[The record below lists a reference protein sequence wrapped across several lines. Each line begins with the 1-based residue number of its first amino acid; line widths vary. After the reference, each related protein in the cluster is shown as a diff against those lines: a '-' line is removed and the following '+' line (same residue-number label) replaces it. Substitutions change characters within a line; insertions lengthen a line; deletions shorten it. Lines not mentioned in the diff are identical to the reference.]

1 MRKVGI
7 PSTFLLARDFFFF
20 ALEQI
25 EVVSTGYQR
34 EDMAMRSEFQTA
46 IQQLIAEKGLPRDV
60 VMETVANALL
70 AAYRKSF
77 GGGDNVRIEVDKNGE
92 VHVWA
97 AKRVVAQV
105 KEANEEVSLAEAQL
119 LIPNA
124 ALGQSIDVDSSSIF
138 AHIPTQTA
146 KQVILQ
152 RIREAEH
159 EHLYDQI
166 KNWIGEIRLGT
177 LTRKDPTRGWLLD
190 FDLDKADKVEG
201 LMPLS
206 EEVPGERNRAGQKQ
220 RVYVYDVRRV
230 QGRMLQILVSR
241 THRDLVRRLFESEVP
256 EIYEGTIEIKAIARE
271 PGSRSKVAVVARQ
284 EGLDPI
290 GSCVGV
296 RGSRINNIVRELNDE
311 KIDIIQWSPDQATFV
326 ANALSPVKPLKVELR
341 EADHTAIVTV
351 NEKQLSL
358 AIGKDGQ
365 NARLAAKLTSWRV
378 DVTKPAE
385 GEQFEERTDEA
396 QEPVMTYGRRERT
409 ERTQGGRHDRHD
421 NNSRRSGRGGGG
433 GGRHNHSSY
442 GYERE

>member
-1 MRKVGI
+1 
-7 PSTFLLARDFFFF
+7 
-20 ALEQI
+20 
-25 EVVSTGYQR
+25 
-34 EDMAMRSEFQTA
+34 MRSEFQAA
-46 IQQLIAEKGLPRDV
+46 IAQLIAEKGLPREV

-77 GGGDNVRIEVDKNGE
+77 GGGENVRIEVDKNGE
-92 VHVWA
+92 VLVWA
-97 AKRVVAQV
+97 SKRVVAQV
-105 KEANEEVSLAEAQL
+105 NDANEEISLAEAQRL
-119 LIPNA
+119 QPRA
-124 ALGQSIDVDSSSIF
+124 ALGQYIDVNSSFIF
-138 AHIPTQTA
+138 ERIPTQTA

-177 LTRKDPTRGWLLD
+177 LTRRDPARGWILD
-190 FDLDKADKVEG
+190 FDLDKTDKIEG
-201 LMPLS
+201 LMPLT
-206 EEVPGERNRAGQKQ
+206 EEVPSERYRVGQRL
-220 RVYVYDVRRV
+220 RVFVYDVRRT

-256 EIYEGTIEIKAIARE
+256 EIYEGTVEIKGIARE

-296 RGSRINNIVRELNDE
+296 RGARINNIVHELNEE
-311 KIDIIQWSPDQATFV
+311 KIDIIQWSADPATYV

-341 EADHTAIVTV
+341 EVDHTAAVTV
-351 NEKQLSL
+351 AERQLSL

-378 DVTKPAE
+378 DVAKPAE
-385 GEQFEERTDEA
+385 GEVFEEHTEV
-396 QEPVMTYGRRERT
+396 QEPVVTSQYSRRDRGD
-409 ERTQGGRHDRHD
+409 RDRDRSQGGGRHERGGSGHDR
-421 NNSRRSGRGGGG
+421 RGGGG
-433 GGRHNHSSY
+433 RNGGRHNSSY
-442 GYERE
+442 GYDRD

>member
-1 MRKVGI
+1 
-7 PSTFLLARDFFFF
+7 
-20 ALEQI
+20 
-25 EVVSTGYQR
+25 
-34 EDMAMRSEFQTA
+34 MRSEFQAA
-46 IQQLIAEKGLPRDV
+46 IAQLIAEKGLPREV

-77 GGGDNVRIEVDKNGE
+77 IGGDNIRIEVDKNGE

-97 AKRVVAQV
+97 SKRVVAQT
-105 KEANEEVSLAEAQL
+105 ENPNDEVSLAEAQRI
-119 LIPNA
+119 IPNA
-124 ALGQSIDVDSSSIF
+124 ALGQFIDVDSSSIF
-138 AHIPTQTA
+138 NRIPTQTA

-177 LTRKDPTRGWLLD
+177 LTRKDPGRGWLLD

-201 LMPLS
+201 IMPMT
-206 EEVPGERNRAGQKQ
+206 EEVPSERYRVGQRI
-220 RVYVYDVRRV
+220 RVMVYDVRRIP
-230 QGRMLQILVSR
+230 GRMLQILVSR

-256 EIYEGTIEIKAIARE
+256 EIYEGTVEIKGIARE

-296 RGSRINNIVRELNDE
+296 RGSRINNIVHELNDE
-311 KIDIIQWSPDQATFV
+311 KIDIIQWSPDPAAFV
-326 ANALSPVKPLKVELR
+326 SYALSPVKPLKVDLR
-341 EADHTAIVTV
+341 EEDHTALVTV
-351 NEKQLSL
+351 PERQLSL

-365 NARLAAKLTSWRV
+365 NARLAAKLTGWRV

-385 GEQFEERTDEA
+385 GEVYEEQQTDTGMQEA
-396 QEPVMTYGRRERT
+396 FASPGRRDHGSRNER
-409 ERTQGGRHDRHD
+409 GDRGP
-421 NNSRRSGRGGGG
+421 RRSSQRGGG
-433 GGRHNHSSY
+433 RNRPSY
-442 GYERE
+442 DNDGE

>member
-1 MRKVGI
+1 
-7 PSTFLLARDFFFF
+7 
-20 ALEQI
+20 
-25 EVVSTGYQR
+25 
-34 EDMAMRSEFQTA
+34 MRSEFQAA
-46 IQQLIAEKGLPRDV
+46 IAQLIAEKGLPREV

-77 GGGDNVRIEVDKNGE
+77 GGGENVRIEVDKNGE

-97 AKRVVAQV
+97 SKRVVAQV
-105 KEANEEVSLAEAQL
+105 KDSNEEVSLAEAQR

-124 ALGQSIDVDSSSIF
+124 ALGQYIDVDSSYIF
-138 AHIPTQTA
+138 SRIPTQTA

-166 KNWIGEIRLGT
+166 KNWVGEIRLGT
-177 LTRKDPTRGWLLD
+177 LTRKDPARGWLLD
-190 FDLDKADKVEG
+190 FDLDKADKVDG
-201 LMPLS
+201 VMPIS
-206 EEVPGERNRAGQKQ
+206 EEVPTERYRAGQRQ

-296 RGSRINNIVRELNDE
+296 RGSRINNIVHELNDE
-311 KIDIIQWSPDQATFV
+311 KIDIIQWDPDPATFV
-326 ANALSPVKPLKVELR
+326 AHSLSPVKPLKVELR
-341 EADHTAIVTV
+341 ESDHTAIVTV
-351 NEKQLSL
+351 LERQLSL

-365 NARLAAKLTSWRV
+365 NARLAAKLTGWRV

-385 GEQFEERTDEA
+385 GEHYDEHTDDY
-396 QEPVMTYGRRERT
+396 QEPVATHAARRDRSHGRNERG
-409 ERTQGGRHDRHD
+409 ENG
-421 NNSRRSGRGGGG
+421 SRRSGRGN
-433 GGRHNHSSY
+433 RHHSQSSY
-442 GYERE
+442 GYDRE

>member
-1 MRKVGI
+1 
-7 PSTFLLARDFFFF
+7 
-20 ALEQI
+20 
-25 EVVSTGYQR
+25 
-34 EDMAMRSEFQTA
+34 MRSEFQAA
-46 IQQLIAEKGLPRDV
+46 IAQLIAEKGLPREV
-60 VMETVANALL
+60 VMETVATALL

-77 GGGDNVRIEVDKNGE
+77 GGGENIHIEVDKNGE

-105 KEANEEVSLAEAQL
+105 NDPNEEISLAEAQRL
-119 LIPNA
+119 VPKA

-138 AHIPTQTA
+138 NRIPTQTA

-166 KNWIGEIRLGT
+166 KNWMGEIRLGT
-177 LTRKDPTRGWLLD
+177 LTRKDPVRGWVID
-190 FDLDKADKVEG
+190 FDLDKVDKVEG
-201 LMPLS
+201 IMPAS
-206 EEVPGERNRAGQKQ
+206 EEVPTERYRTGQRL
-220 RVYVYDVRRV
+220 RVYVYDVRRI

-256 EIYEGTIEIKAIARE
+256 EIYEGTVEIKAIARE

-296 RGSRINNIVRELNDE
+296 RGSRINNIVHELNDE
-311 KIDIIQWSPDQATFV
+311 KIDIIQWSADPATFV
-326 ANALSPVKPLKVELR
+326 ANSLSPVKPLRVDLR
-341 EADHTAIVTV
+341 EMDHTAIVTV
-351 NEKQLSL
+351 QERQLSL

-365 NARLAAKLTSWRV
+365 NARLAAKLTGWRV

-385 GEQFEERTDEA
+385 GEVFEERFE
-396 QEPVMTYGRRERT
+396 EPAVSNPGRRDRGD
-409 ERTQGGRHDRHD
+409 RGDRFQQSQGRHHERGDRGER
-421 NNSRRSGRGGGG
+421 NERGEGG
-433 GGRHNHSSY
+433 GGRRPGHQRGGRHGSY
-442 GYERE
+442 GYGDRD

>member
-1 MRKVGI
+1 
-7 PSTFLLARDFFFF
+7 
-20 ALEQI
+20 
-25 EVVSTGYQR
+25 
-34 EDMAMRSEFQTA
+34 MRSEFQTA
-46 IQQLIAEKGLPRDV
+46 IQQLIAEKGLPREV

-97 AKRVVAQV
+97 SKRVVAQV
-105 KEANEEVSLAEAQL
+105 KDPTEEVSLAEAQR
-119 LIPNA
+119 LIPKA
-124 ALGQSIDVDSSSIF
+124 ALGQFIDVDSSSIF
-138 AHIPTQTA
+138 ARIPTQTA

-177 LTRKDPTRGWLLD
+177 LTRKDPVRGWLLD

-201 LMPLS
+201 IMPLS
-206 EEVPGERNRAGQKQ
+206 EEVATERYRAGQRQ

-296 RGSRINNIVRELNDE
+296 RGSRINNIVHELNDE
-311 KIDIIQWSPDQATFV
+311 KIDIIQWNPDPATFV
-326 ANALSPVKPLKVELR
+326 SNSLSPVKPLKVELR
-341 EADHTAIVTV
+341 ESDHTAIVTV
-351 NEKQLSL
+351 HEKQLSL

-365 NARLAAKLTSWRV
+365 NARLAAKLTGWRV
-378 DVTKPAE
+378 DVTKPVE
-385 GEQFEERTDEA
+385 GEHYDERVDEVK
-396 QEPVMTYGRRERT
+396 EPVTTYARRERND
-409 ERTQGGRHDRHD
+409 RSQGGRHERND
-421 NNSRRSGRGGGG
+421 NSSRRSGRGG
-433 GGRHNHSSY
+433 RHNNSSY
-442 GYERE
+442 GYDRE